1 MICTPDVFDD
11 VESALETMICTDPE
25 HERLRA
31 LILRHAPDGTEDLRG
46 RIEEAF
52 GSEALEKLL
61 RLPHVALTPAV
72 RRPGDRDMA
81 RMTIAEELAKLEAER
96 GLDAEVSEAAE
107 DLAGVADEA
116 VTWRLGQA
124 AEQRQR
130 TLRSQSEDRTEYD
143 LADNGAQNQSRRA
156 RAP

>member
-1 MICTPDVFDD
+1 
-11 VESALETMICTDPE
+11 
-25 HERLRA
+25 
-31 LILRHAPDGTEDLRG
+31 
-46 RIEEAF
+46 
-52 GSEALEKLL
+52 
-61 RLPHVALTPAV
+61 
-72 RRPGDRDMA
+72 MA

-143 LADNGAQNQSRRA
+143 LADNGARISRDERERLDA
-156 RAP
+156 LLDRITFSKPTR